1 MSGHICPWWGGYFID
16 NPLRWLLHDPAKIV
30 GPYVMPGMTVVDVGC
45 GMGFLSL
52 AMARMVGERG
62 RGHRRRSP
70 AADAGRLATAQKAG
84 LAERIRPHR
93 CQQDRLGVDARVD
106 FAVAMMMVHEV
117 PDQRLLLGEIHGCLV
132 PGGKLLVVEPR
143 LHVSGKAFVQTIA
156 IAREAGFQSADGPR
170 VHGCRAVILVN
181 GEQ

>member
-30 GPYVMPGMTVVDVGC
+30 GPYIMPGMTVVDIGC

-62 RGHRRRSP
+62 VVIAVDLQQQMLEHHN
-70 AADAGRLATAQKAG
+70 AAGQKAG

-106 FAVAMMMVHEV
+106 FAVAMMMVHE
-117 PDQRLLLGEIHGCLV
+117 RCRTSGCCWV
-132 PGGKLLVVEPR
+132 R
-143 LHVSGKAFVQTIA
+143 FTAA
-156 IAREAGFQSADGPR
+156 W
-170 VHGCRAVILVN
+170 CRAESCWSSSHGSMSPGRRLSRP
-181 GEQ
+181 